1 MNREEKNAAIAQL
14 TEKLATNNCLYFA
27 DTSSISANDTNSLR
41 RELFKSGIQMQ
52 VAKNTFISKA
62 MQNSGKDFGDLE
74 GILKGTTAILIS
86 ENAKA
91 PATAI
96 LKFRKKGT
104 KPVLKGA
111 YIDSAIYIGDNQLDV
126 LSKLKSKEEMI
137 GEIVGLL
144 QSPAKNVVSALKS
157 GGGKL
162 AGIVKTLQERTN

>member
-14 TEKLATNNCLYFA
+14 TEKLAANNCLYFA

-41 RELFKSGIQMQ
+41 RELFKNGIQMQ
-52 VAKNTFISKA
+52 VAKNTLISKA
-62 MQNSGKDFGDLE
+62 MSNSGKDFGDLV
-74 GILKGTTAILIS
+74 GILKGTTAILTS

-96 LKFRKKGT
+96 IKFRKKGT
-104 KPVLKGA
+104 RPELKGA

-144 QSPAKNVVSALKS
+144 QSPAKNVISALKS
-157 GGGKL
+157 GGGKI
-162 AGIVKTLQERTN
+162 AGIVKTLQERAN